1 MGRKGVVE
9 KEDREGE
16 ERREERGEDRG
27 KERREGRV
35 GGEGGRSREE
45 TKRTIREWFSG
56 FPFTRNKE
64 SIEK

>member
-1 MGRKGVVE
+1 MEEEVGRKGVVE

-16 ERREERGEDRG
+16 ERRE
-27 KERREGRV
+27 ERREGRV